1 MSRQLRLV
9 ALCFCSFLLIPL
21 AVAEESPSRDS
32 DRPAEEA
39 GFLRLRRSEDNQP
52 LALDTAIV
60 SFEGAHG
67 GQAVTVDLIGAVHV
81 ADRRYYEQLN
91 EEFKQYDVVLYELV
105 APRDVAPQPGQRSP
119 HPVSLLQVT
128 MKSLLGLEFQLDRVD
143 YRPDNF
149 VHADLTPEEFADSMN
164 QRGESFL
171 QMFSKMLGQSV
182 AMQSKDPTRSS
193 DAQLF
198 GALFAKA
205 DERSLRL
212 KRFMADQFEEM
223 ETAAA
228 VLEGPDG
235 STILT
240 ERNKA
245 AFKVLSAELGKG
257 RTRLAIFYGAAH
269 LPDMQKRLLAEFQL
283 QRKETRWLTAWDM
296 SGDIGANR

>member
-212 KRFMADQFEEM
+212 KRIMADQFEEM